1 MAKTAKKKEK
11 SKSSSKTGATP
22 STTLAEVLAILAKLY
37 TVDGTVQ
44 TRIPFLSVIRA
55 SKPSEMRSGILTPS
69 FCIVVQGG
77 KRILIGSDVIN
88 YGVGS
93 YVISSIDLPT
103 SGQIVVASAA
113 KPYYG
118 VKIDLDPKELAAVMI
133 EAQLDAPKGKSS
145 VAAFVSVADFD
156 FQEAILRLLKL
167 LEKDEDTT
175 FLANTIKRELI
186 YRLLKND
193 QGAAIYQNALINQQ
207 EAGIG
212 KAIFWIKENYNRPIK
227 VEQLAKAVNMSV
239 SNLHHRFKAV
249 TTFGP
254 LQYQKQLR
262 LQEARRLLLAGG
274 MDAAGAAFEV
284 GYESP
289 SQFSREY
296 RRQFGAPPMKDIEN
310 LRNLSVVEFEP
321 G

>member
-1 MAKTAKKKEK
+1 MVKTIKKKEK
-11 SKSSSKTGATP
+11 SKGWAKNVATK
-22 STTLAEVLAILAKLY
+22 SDTLAQITALLTEQFTI
-37 TVDGTVQ
+37 DGMVQ
-44 TRIPFLSVIRA
+44 TKIPFLSVIRA
-55 SKPSEMRSGILTPS
+55 SKPSDLRSGILTPS
-69 FCIVVQGG
+69 FCIVAQGG
-77 KRILIGSDVIN
+77 KRILIGSDVID
-88 YGVGS
+88 YGIGS

-103 SGQIVVASAA
+103 SGQILEASST

-118 VKIDLDPKELAAVMI
+118 VKVDFEPKELASVMI
-133 EAQLDAPKGKSS
+133 EAQLEAPKRKPS
-145 VAAFVSVADFD
+145 VAAFVGTADFD
-156 FQEAILRLLKL
+156 FQETILRLIKL
-167 LEKDEDTT
+167 LQHDGDIH
-175 FLANTIKRELI
+175 FFANNIKRELI

-193 QGAAIYQNALINQQ
+193 QGAVIYQNAIINQQ

-212 KAIFWIKENYNRPIK
+212 KAIYWIKENYNRPIK

-274 MDAAGAAFEV
+274 VDAAGAAFEV

-310 LRNLSVVEFEP
+310 LRNLPITEIEP